1 MQKSNPSSNDRV
13 SVENGT
19 YSTMEHN
26 DETWMRVSKI
36 HKFEIIPP
44 VPWPLEEFVPKFTEP
59 KSPVNTVPLEFCTQD
74 LVAKFTK
81 KSPIFQ
87 SQNCPSTR
95 KFAHHFA
102 KVVRYF
108 LIHGRFETSICLLHV
123 GRSGLQ
129 SGRKKGTCMKLW
141 EKRLVRLQDF
151 YIAYVRT
158 YIDIYIDIYTQ
169 IIYTYIVSNRCMYY
183 ITGEYIYVQKNR
195 NMKLFY
201 KVLYHDGQWS
211 LSTIGKDYLAVEMAS
226 IMVHLTSRTLNQ
238 QPYPP
243 TNCGLILRENE
254 RTAEQVLLN
263 LQD

>member
-169 IIYTYIVSNRCMYY
+169 IIYTYIVSNHFMYY
-183 ITGEYIYVQKNR
+183 ITGEYIYVQK
-195 NMKLFY
+195 KQE
-201 KVLYHDGQWS
+201 H
-211 LSTIGKDYLAVEMAS
+211 E
-226 IMVHLTSRTLNQ
+226 TL
-238 QPYPP
+238 
-243 TNCGLILRENE
+243 
-254 RTAEQVLLN
+254 
-263 LQD
+263 LQGIIS